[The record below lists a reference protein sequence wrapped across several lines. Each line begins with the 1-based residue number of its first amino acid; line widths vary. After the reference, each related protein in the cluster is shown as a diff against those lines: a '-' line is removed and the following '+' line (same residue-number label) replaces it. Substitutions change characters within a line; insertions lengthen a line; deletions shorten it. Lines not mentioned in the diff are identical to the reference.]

1 MIMMKRFESAFWKQA
16 SKKYK
21 PYETISFPQR
31 TWPDKHIK
39 KAPIWCS
46 VDLRD
51 GNQALEKPMTLEQKM
66 RFFKKLIE
74 IGFKQIE
81 IGFPAASSIEFDF
94 ARKLIEENHIPDD
107 VEVQVLVPARDELIA
122 KTRASL
128 EGAKNIIVHLYNSTS
143 RAQREVVFQKSKK
156 EIIELALIGI
166 KSIKK
171 HFSDFSGNITLEY
184 SPESFT
190 GTELSF
196 ARDICLA
203 VIKEWDNM
211 EGNPVIINL
220 PATVEMSTANVFADQ
235 IEWMKNEIFSLYKN
249 TIISLHNHN
258 DRGTGISI
266 TELWLLAGWSRVEGT
281 LFGNGERTGNT
292 DIINL
297 ALNMYTQ
304 GVDPELDLHDIEDLK
319 ELYQDITWL
328 PISPRQPYAWELVFT
343 AFSGS
348 HQDAINKWLKAQER
362 KEKWDVP
369 YLPIDPK
376 DIGRSYQGII
386 RVNSQSWKWGVAY
399 ILEQNG
405 YKIPK
410 AMQKI
415 VWQIIQ
421 KETEKISGTISE
433 EKLVKIFEENFI
445 NRENKLHLK
454 EIHIHENFIEWILE
468 IDGKERVFK
477 KEKEEWVIE
486 TFTSILQN
494 LWYDF
499 TILDYEQF
507 SCSEWKDAEAVSY
520 FVIKYKD
527 KIFYGEGKNKDIIL
541 SSLYG
546 LISTINIAIEKEG

>member
-1 MIMMKRFESAFWKQA
+1 MKSTFQEQA
-16 SKKYK
+16 AKKYK
-21 PYETISFPQR
+21 HYETISLPQR
-31 TWPDKHIK
+31 TWPDKRIE

-51 GNQALEKPMTLEQKM
+51 GNQALEKPMTLDQKM
-66 RFFKKLIE
+66 RFFKKLVE

-107 VEVQVLVPARDELIA
+107 VKVQVLVPAREELIA

-128 EGAKNIIVHLYNSTS
+128 IWAKNIIVHLYNSTS
-143 RAQREVVFQKSKK
+143 QAQREVVFKKSKE
-156 EIIELALIGI
+156 EIIALALEWIHA
-166 KSIKK
+166 IKK
-171 HFSDFSGNITLEY
+171 YFADFSGNITLEY

-190 GTELSF
+190 GTELPF
-196 ARDICLA
+196 ARDTCLA
-203 VIKEWDNM
+203 VIKAWDNM
-211 EGNPVIINL
+211 GWNPVIINL

-235 IEWMKNEIFSLYKN
+235 IEWMKNEICRVYKN
-249 TIISLHNHN
+249 TIIGLHNHN
-258 DRGTGISI
+258 DRGTGTSI
-266 TELWLLAGWSRVEGT
+266 TELWLLAGGTRVEGT

-304 GVDPELDLHDIEDLK
+304 GIDPELDLHDIEDLK
-319 ELYQDITWL
+319 ELYEDITGL
-328 PISPRQPYAWELVFT
+328 SVSPRHPYAWELVFT

-348 HQDAINKWLKAQER
+348 HQDAINKWLKAQEK

-386 RVNSQSWKWGVAY
+386 RVNSQSWKGWVAY

-415 VWQIIQ
+415 VWQLMQ

-433 EKLVKIFEENFI
+433 KNLVKKFEEFFI
-445 NRENKLHLK
+445 NREEKIRLK
-454 EIHIHENFIEWILE
+454 EIHIHEDFIEWVFE
-468 IDGKERVFK
+468 INGKEETFK
-477 KEKEEWVIE
+477 KEKSGGIIE
-486 TFTSILQN
+486 TFASILQN

-499 TILDYEQF
+499 TIFDYEQF
-507 SCSEWKDAEAVSY
+507 SCSEWKGAEAVSY
-520 FVIKYKD
+520 FALKYKD
-527 KIFYGEGKNKDIIL
+527 TVFYWGGKNRDVVL

-546 LISTINIAIEKEG
+546 LISTLNIGIDGKRN

>member
-1 MIMMKRFESAFWKQA
+1 MIMMKRFESAFWEQA

-21 PYETISFPQR
+21 PYETISLPQR

-143 RAQREVVFQKSKK
+143 TAQREVVFQKSKK

-211 EGNPVIINL
+211 GGNPVIINL

-235 IEWMKNEIFSLYKN
+235 IEWMKNEICNLYKN

-258 DRGTGISI
+258 DRGTGTSI

-304 GVDPELDLHDIEDLK
+304 GIDPELDLHDIEDLK
-319 ELYQDITWL
+319 ELYQDITGL
-328 PISPRQPYAWELVFT
+328 PISPRHPYAWELVFT

-362 KEKWDVP
+362 KEKWAVP

-468 IDGKERVFK
+468 IHGKERVFK
-477 KEKEEWVIE
+477 KEKKEWVIE

-499 TILDYEQF
+499 TIIDYEQF
-507 SCSEWKDAEAVSY
+507 SCSEWKNAEAVSY
-520 FVIKYKD
+520 FAIKYKD
-527 KIFYGEGKNKDIIL
+527 KIFYGGGKNKDIIL